1 VSICQGL
8 WPCLSAPL
16 PPSESSG
23 RSRVSDCEIAWQGRT
38 QKPGGRLVAPG
49 PACSPKRQCPHPS
62 SSSSPVRLPSP
73 STHHASVFSEN
84 PIPTITLLVPMA
96 CRGHRNAHIACSW
109 DTYPGLPVSGWQW
122 DYLPDTTD
130 SLLSLGKLTRTGR
143 VSQMV
148 ERLPSKCEAQVQIPP

>member
-1 VSICQGL
+1 VAGRCQDRRYQQKSVVSICQGL

-109 DTYPGLPVSGWQW
+109 DTYPGLPVSGWH
-122 DYLPDTTD
+122 P
-130 SLLSLGKLTRTGR
+130 SLMGLMGLFTRYYR
-143 VSQMV
+143 
-148 ERLPSKCEAQVQIPP
+148 